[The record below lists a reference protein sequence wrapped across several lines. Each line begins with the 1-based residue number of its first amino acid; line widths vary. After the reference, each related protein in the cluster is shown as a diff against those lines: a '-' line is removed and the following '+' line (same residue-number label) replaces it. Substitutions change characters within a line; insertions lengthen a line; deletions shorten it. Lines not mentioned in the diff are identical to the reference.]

1 MEDSND
7 GKRTTNLS
15 VPRYEL
21 DSSVHKW
28 LFDCDTILSEIEK
41 ILRGVVYD
49 IKSKSYIQVYHPLLT
64 DEGIN
69 FFLAFLRPY
78 TSKIFSL
85 SNFES
90 KQIEDILLNFETD
103 LIVLL
108 GTDTEWFGVNEN
120 QLSVIIRIVSDTIYA
135 NIRRALNGKGLD
147 LIQNTQQTT
156 EVVNTK
162 GGKSPFNLLG
172 LFNRRE

>member
-1 MEDSND
+1 MDLED
-7 GKRTTNLS
+7 GKRTTNMS

-28 LFDCDTILSEIEK
+28 LFETNTILREIEST
-41 ILRGVVYD
+41 LRGVTYNPNT
-49 IKSKSYIQVYHPLLT
+49 KSFDRAYLPLLS

-69 FFLAFLRPY
+69 FFLSFLRPY
-78 TSKIFSL
+78 TSRIFSL

-90 KQIEDILLNFETD
+90 KQIETIMMEFEMD

-108 GTDTEWFGVNEN
+108 GTDTEWFAIDEN

-162 GGKSPFNLLG
+162 SKSPFNLMG
-172 LFNRRE
+172 LFNNRRD

>member
-1 MEDSND
+1 MEEDK
-7 GKRTTNLS
+7 GKRTTNIS
-15 VPRYEL
+15 MPRYEL
-21 DSSVHKW
+21 DGSVHKW
-28 LFDCDTILSEIEK
+28 LFDSDTILREIER
-41 ILRGVVYD
+41 ILRGVVFD
-49 IKSKSYIQVYHPLLT
+49 VQLKGFRRVYEPLLT

-85 SNFES
+85 SNFE
-90 KQIEDILLNFETD
+90 KQQIERILLELETD

-120 QLSVIIRIVSDTIYA
+120 QLSVIMRIVSDTIYA

-156 EVVNTK
+156 EVVNSR

>member
-1 MEDSND
+1 MSE
-7 GKRTTNLS
+7 GEKRTTNMS

-28 LFDCDTILSEIEK
+28 LFDSDQVLREIER

-49 IKSKSYIQVYHPLLT
+49 MTSKGFVQAYRPLLT

-85 SNFES
+85 SNFEDNH
-90 KQIEDILLNFETD
+90 IERILLDFETD

-108 GTDTEWFGVNEN
+108 GTDTEWFGVDEN

-135 NIRRALNGKGLD
+135 NIRRALHGKGLD

-156 EVVNTK
+156 EVVNTR
-162 GGKSPFNLLG
+162 GGKSPFNLMG
-172 LFNRRE
+172 LFNRRD